1 LAATS
6 TFRFTRGNRLLD
18 AAAFG
23 RVFKT
28 ATRSRDKQ
36 FTVLCRANKL
46 GRARLGLAVSKKH
59 CRLATDRNRLKRIIR
74 ESFRQQQPALKG
86 LDFVVMNRP
95 QAEQQTNAVLFE
107 SLENHWRRCAAK
119 ESGRDKQE

>member
-23 RVFKT
+23 RVFKS
-28 ATRSRDKQ
+28 ATRSRDQQ

-46 GRARLGLAVSKKH
+46 DHARLGLAVSKKH

-74 ESFRQQQPALKG
+74 ESFRQQQLALTG
-86 LDFVVMNRP
+86 LDLVVMNRP
-95 QAEQQTNAVLFE
+95 RAEQQTNAVLFE
-107 SLENHWRRCAAK
+107 SLDKHWRQCVAK
-119 ESGRDKQE
+119 QSGREEQE

>member
-1 LAATS
+1 MAATS
-6 TFRFTRGNRLLD
+6 TFRFTRSNRLLD

-28 ATRSRDKQ
+28 ATRSRDQQ

-46 GRARLGLAVSKKH
+46 GGARLGLAVSKKH

-74 ESFRQQQPALKG
+74 ESFRQQQSALQG

-95 QAEQQTNAVLFE
+95 RAERHTNAELFE
-107 SLENHWRRCAAK
+107 SLDNHWQRCVAK
-119 ESGRDKQE
+119 ESGREKQE